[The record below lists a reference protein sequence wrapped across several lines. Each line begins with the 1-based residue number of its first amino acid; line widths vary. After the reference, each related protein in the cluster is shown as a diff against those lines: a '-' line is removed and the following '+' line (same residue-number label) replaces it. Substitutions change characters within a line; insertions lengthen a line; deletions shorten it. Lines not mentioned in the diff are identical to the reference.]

1 VIHAQ
6 ALVDGDAR
14 IADGVEIGP
23 FSVIG
28 PGVEIG
34 AGTRVGS
41 HVVIRGPTTIGRD
54 NVVFS
59 FATLGEAPQDM
70 KYAGEAT
77 RLEIGDRNTIREYVT
92 LNRGTADDRGT
103 TTIGSNNLFMAY
115 THVAHDCVVGDR
127 TIFANCAQLAGH
139 VHVGDWAILGGFT
152 CVHQFC
158 RIGEHSFT
166 GLGTVVTRDIPPFV
180 TVAGNHARPYG
191 INKNGLKRRG
201 FDGELLRAL
210 HRTYMTLVKARK
222 PSDEARADVDRLA
235 DEHTEV
241 ARLRDFIA
249 EGKRGIVR

>member
-1 VIHAQ
+1 MIHPQ
-6 ALVDGDAR
+6 AIVDADAR
-14 IADGVEIGP
+14 IADDVEIGP
-23 FSVIG
+23 FCVIG

-41 HVVIRGPTTIGRD
+41 HTLIRGPTAIGRD
-54 NVVFS
+54 NRIFS
-59 FATLGEAPQDM
+59 FSAVGEAPQDM

-77 RLEIGDRNTIREYVT
+77 RLEVGDRNTIREYVT
-92 LNRGTADDRGT
+92 LNRGTADDRGV
-103 TTIGSNNLFMAY
+103 TTIGDDNLLMAY
-115 THVAHDCVVGDR
+115 THVAHDCVIGSR

-152 CVHQFC
+152 SVHQFC
-158 RIGEHSFT
+158 RIGEHGFT

-201 FDGELLRAL
+201 FEADRVKAL
-210 HRTYMTLVKARK
+210 HRVYMTLIKSRNPDDKARA
-222 PSDEARADVDRLA
+222 EVDRLA
-235 DEHTEV
+235 EQYPEV

>member
-1 VIHAQ
+1 MIHPQ
-6 ALVDGDAR
+6 ALVDDDAR
-14 IADGVEIGP
+14 IADDVEIGP
-23 FSVIG
+23 FCVIG

-41 HVVIRGPTTIGRD
+41 HTIIRGPTTIGRD
-54 NVVFS
+54 NVIFS
-59 FATLGEAPQDM
+59 FSAVGEAPQDM
-70 KYAGEAT
+70 KYAGEDT

-92 LNRGTADDRGT
+92 LNRGTADDRGV
-103 TTIGSNNLFMAY
+103 TTIGSDNLFMAY

-152 CVHQFC
+152 SVHQFC
-158 RIGEHSFT
+158 RVGEHSFT

-180 TVAGNHARPYG
+180 TVAGNHARSYG

-201 FDGELLRAL
+201 FEADLVKAL
-210 HRTYMTLVKARK
+210 HRSYMVLIKSRK
-222 PSDEARADVDRLA
+222 SDDAARAEVDRLA
-235 DEHTEV
+235 EQYTDV